1 MKNYNTKQF
10 SFAILLVLAIAFGC
24 KRNEVIDDNP
34 TTPGVV
40 VPVNDATQ
48 VTASVS
54 GIVLDETNNP
64 IANAVVTS
72 GAANTTTNANGIFVF
87 NNISLSKENGS
98 VTVIKAGYFKGVR
111 SFKTS
116 AGKNHAVR
124 LQLMPKTLSGSV
136 NAATGGVINSNGNAT
151 INFPANAFV
160 TSTGAAYT
168 GAVKVYSR
176 WIDPT
181 ANNLPNIIPGDLRG
195 VSTNGAESIL
205 TTYGMVGAELEDASG
220 NVLKI
225 ATGKKAT
232 ITLPIPTSL
241 SASAPATIVLWHFD
255 DATARWKE
263 NGTATKTGST
273 YTAEVDKFSFWNCDV
288 PNTFVIL
295 DYTLINA
302 ANNTPLVNTNTRIKK
317 VSDGTYGYG
326 ITNNTGFVS
335 GGVPKNEALVL
346 EVVSNVCNTIIYSQ
360 NIGPFAANTSLG
372 NINVTIP
379 ASQYINFSG
388 VALNCSNAPVTN
400 GYVSFYGAGGINAF
414 VNTTA
419 TGSFA
424 FSILNCSGAS
434 LAYNYQATDYTTSQ
448 QGALLNG
455 SATSGTVNLGNVVA
469 CSNNLAASVYVV
481 GEDESRSAVLW
492 KDGVITKLGSPGS
505 GSLANSVFV
514 SGTNDVYIAGY
525 EKNTALKKVA
535 KLWKNGVGINLTDG
549 TKNADAK
556 SVYVS
561 GTDVYV
567 AGYEE
572 GIAKLWKNGVV
583 ESTNFYNFNFGT
595 YNAIE
600 ANSVF
605 VSGNDVFV
613 AGVSFYFTNPN
624 SGAALW
630 KNGVINNSI
639 DATFAANASS
649 VFVSSSDVYVVGYA
663 GNFVGKLWKNGVV
676 TDLNNVSN
684 MNQNLS
690 IFVSGIDVYVAGS
703 LNNSTTGSPNA
714 AIWKNGVATNLHN
727 GLYYESNAYS
737 VFVHGADVYVAG
749 DQLNYTTG
757 KMDAK
762 FWKNG
767 IAINLTNGSNANA
780 KATSI
785 FVK

>member
-448 QGALLNG
+448 QSTLLTGN
-455 SATSGTVNLGNVVA
+455 STSGSINLGNVLA
-469 CSNNLAASVYVV
+469 CGTAAGANVYVV
-481 GEDESRSAVLW
+481 GTERDASGYDIAKIW
-492 KDGVITKLGSPGS
+492 KNGVAANLTNGNSNGS
-505 GSLANSVFV
+505 ANSVFV
-514 SGTNDVYIAGY
+514 SGSDVYVVGSESTNTGTAIAKIWKNGIVTNLTNGSNFANANSVFVSANDVYIAGY
-525 EKNTALKKVA
+525 NNVASLWKNGVATSLSNANDTADAYSVFVSGTDVYVAGYLQNSGGKQIA
-535 KLWKNGVGINLTDG
+535 KLWKNGVASNLSNGTYAAGAYSVFVLGVDVYAAGYEKNASGKDMAKFWKNGVATNLTNG
-549 TKNADAK
+549 TNDAAAY
-556 SVYVS
+556 SIFVS

-567 AGYEE
+567 AGYETSAS
-572 GIAKLWKNGVV
+572 GVSVAKLWKNGV
-583 ESTNFYNFNFGT
+583 T
-595 YNAIE
+595 
-600 ANSVF
+600 
-605 VSGNDVFV
+605 
-613 AGVSFYFTNPN
+613 
-624 SGAALW
+624 
-630 KNGVINNSI
+630 
-639 DATFAANASS
+639 
-649 VFVSSSDVYVVGYA
+649 
-663 GNFVGKLWKNGVV
+663 
-676 TDLNNVSN
+676 
-684 MNQNLS
+684 
-690 IFVSGIDVYVAGS
+690 
-703 LNNSTTGSPNA
+703 
-714 AIWKNGVATNLHN
+714 TNLTN
-727 GLYYESNAYS
+727 GSNSADAYS
-737 VFVHGADVYVAG
+737 VFVSGADVYVAG
-749 DQLNYTTG
+749 YETNAAGFDI
-757 KMDAK
+757 AK
-762 FWKNG
+762 IWKNG
-767 IAINLTNGSNANA
+767 VGTNLTTGNNYSYAY
-780 KATSI
+780 SV